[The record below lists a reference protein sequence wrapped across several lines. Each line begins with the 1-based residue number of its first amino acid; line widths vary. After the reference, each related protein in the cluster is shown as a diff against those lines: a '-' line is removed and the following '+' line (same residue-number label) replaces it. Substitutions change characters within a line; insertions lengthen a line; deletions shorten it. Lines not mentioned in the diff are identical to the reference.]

1 MDDAADWRMEDGEC
15 LVGEGFVAGMLGL
28 LEWIFGWVV

>member
-1 MDDAADWRMEDGEC
+1 MDDAVDWGMEDGEC

-28 LEWIFGWVV
+28 LE